1 MGTINLVATAKYYPL
16 RFHVVTIMNQLS
28 AGSGVYIPQLPFL
41 LEIMQNYKFE
51 KKSSKV
57 SMKPL
62 DLSCVLRVSQS
73 QLGESG
79 FRDSIVDSLY
89 DKILETL
96 ECQSHCAAFPEMAL
110 PAVLQLK
117 TFIKKC
123 PLANYNKKMKQL
135 LEKIQETT
143 KFVEKQRGQVH
154 FDLADTKAVLALENQ
169 LRQNGTPLSTYYA
182 SWKKIKDRE
191 MAVKIARTPQSHK
204 DDGVPILKK
213 IAIKAKGDEDGDDSD
228 EMNEL
233 FPSDVSDDDEDDND
247 RFLLKEERG
256 TKRKSDGDSKEAK
269 KTKKVVVEVDVK
281 TTQKKKKMDDEVK
294 ESVENMAEGDLAD
307 EVGDFNMSDEEDS
320 NEELEDADEEIDESD
335 DE

>member
-1 MGTINLVATAKYYPL
+1 M
-16 RFHVVTIMNQLS
+16 
-28 AGSGVYIPQLPFL
+28 
-41 LEIMQNYKFE
+41 
-51 KKSSKV
+51 
-57 SMKPL
+57 
-62 DLSCVLRVSQS
+62 
-73 QLGESG
+73 
-79 FRDSIVDSLY
+79 
-89 DKILETL
+89 
-96 ECQSHCAAFPEMAL
+96 
-110 PAVLQLK
+110 
-117 TFIKKC
+117 
-123 PLANYNKKMKQL
+123 
-135 LEKIQETT
+135 
-143 KFVEKQRGQVH
+143 
-154 FDLADTKAVLALENQ
+154 
-169 LRQNGTPLSTYYA
+169 
-182 SWKKIKDRE
+182 
-191 MAVKIARTPQSHK
+191 
-204 DDGVPILKK
+204 KK

-335 DE
+335 DEWVYFFIKRWTFLFVLSLDSI

>member
-1 MGTINLVATAKYYPL
+1 MISGLINI
-16 RFHVVTIMNQLS
+16 H
-28 AGSGVYIPQLPFL
+28 
-41 LEIMQNYKFE
+41 
-51 KKSSKV
+51 
-57 SMKPL
+57 
-62 DLSCVLRVSQS
+62 
-73 QLGESG
+73 

-191 MAVKIARTPQSHK
+191 MAVKIARTPQVSYCFITYASSFL
-204 DDGVPILKK
+204 DILQTPFV
-213 IAIKAKGDEDGDDSD
+213 IFRMISWQFL
-228 EMNEL
+228 EL
-233 FPSDVSDDDEDDND
+233 FPS
-247 RFLLKEERG
+247 
-256 TKRKSDGDSKEAK
+256 KS
-269 KTKKVVVEVDVK
+269 
-281 TTQKKKKMDDEVK
+281 
-294 ESVENMAEGDLAD
+294 
-307 EVGDFNMSDEEDS
+307 F
-320 NEELEDADEEIDESD
+320 
-335 DE
+335 